1 MRNARKKWM
10 MYFIVAILIMWPV
23 VQITQLLAGD
33 DRREDADKL
42 LYKVSAFQMELLS
55 SYLQDTAKTRDT
67 ESLTALRQS
76 LYTAHFTHDHLV
88 LAYGESNLTKLE
100 SLNQLMQYI
109 LRLQIGGQRP
119 LKSDELQALAEVNKQ
134 FTELYDAYTKL
145 LSGSDI
151 ASSQNTRLEKVDQSI
166 TELLKKKQL
175 Q

>member
-1 MRNARKKWM
+1 
-10 MYFIVAILIMWPV
+10 MYVIIMILILWPLI
-23 VQITQLLAGD
+23 QITQMLSRDGH
-33 DRREDADKL
+33 REDADKL

-67 ESLTALRQS
+67 ESLTSLRQS
-76 LYTAHFTHDHLV
+76 LYTAHFTHEHLV
-88 LAYGESNLTKLE
+88 LAYGESSLTKLE
-100 SLNQLMQYI
+100 SLSQLMQYI

-119 LKSDELQALAEVNKQ
+119 LKSDELQTLSEVNKQ

-151 ASSQNTRLEKVDQSI
+151 VSSQNSRMIKADESI
-166 TELLKKKQL
+166 IELLKKKQL